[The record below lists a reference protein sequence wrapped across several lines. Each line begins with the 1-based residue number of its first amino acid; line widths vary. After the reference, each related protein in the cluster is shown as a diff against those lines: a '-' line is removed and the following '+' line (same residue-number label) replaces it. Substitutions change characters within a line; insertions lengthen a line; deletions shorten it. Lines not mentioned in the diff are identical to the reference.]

1 MSHPPWHLALAS
13 VLVLSLAGCAE
24 EAREGDV
31 PGQCSDGQDNDGD
44 GWIDCDEPECLSAAE
59 CGGGDDDDSA
69 PGDDDDTSGGDD
81 DTAGDDDD
89 VTLGC
94 PQMFT
99 FAGEPQSGVTETLDL
114 GGPHG
119 CVNPWCGEEYLD
131 FHQVAPDEVRPISAA
146 DLSGQIQSIE
156 DQELIAEP
164 PETDRFASEVIEALR
179 ICFLLEG
186 LEERSLEAT
195 IVEDHGETQTT
206 RIEWILLT
214 DPMIG
219 TIRIMLLFPVQASAE
234 PLPVIL
240 AVHGHGTEAGDFVYA
255 WDGPDYPDRGYV
267 LAAVDMRANGGDQL
281 ELDVGWHLLLN
292 GFTLQGLHIYE
303 IMVAHK
309 YLRTRLDLDSSR
321 IGLLGQSAG
330 SMKSNALIRV
340 TDSFAAYVSDN
351 FSEYTSDFDPAVAGI
366 EEDTIPNLYPY
377 TDIINDFTT
386 ATIPVL
392 KVDYGYPDGTGPL
405 LDFFD
410 QHLAP

>member
-1 MSHPPWHLALAS
+1 MPIRILIAVVLAASFVLPPL
-13 VLVLSLAGCAE
+13 LAGCSSAP
-24 EAREGDV
+24 REGDL
-31 PGQCSDGQDNDGD
+31 PGECDDGSDNDAN
-44 GWIDCDEPECLSAAE
+44 GWYDCDDPECYGTPE
-59 CGGGDDDDSA
+59 CTGDDDDSA
-69 PGDDDDTSGGDD
+69 GDDDTSSDDDDDTGGDLP
-81 DTAGDDDD
+81 
-89 VTLGC
+89 LGC
-94 PQMFT
+94 PQVFSY
-99 FAGEPQSGVTETLDL
+99 SGPPLGMVTESFDLD
-114 GGPHG
+114 GPHG
-119 CVNPWCGEEYLD
+119 CVNPWCGEEYLE
-131 FHQVAPDEVRPISAA
+131 FDELAHKWVRPISAEQLTERILAIEEQAFLTEVA
-146 DLSGQIQSIE
+146 D
-156 DQELIAEP
+156 D
-164 PETDRFASEVIEALR
+164 DRFSSELVEALR

-186 LEERSLEAT
+186 LDERSLDAV
-195 IVEDHGETQTT
+195 IVEDHNETLTT

-219 TIRIMLLFPVQASAE
+219 TIRIMLLFPRNVPAE

-292 GFTLQGLHIYE
+292 GFTLQGLHMYE

-309 YLRTRLDLDSSR
+309 YLRSRLDLDSTR
-321 IGLLGQSAG
+321 VGLLGQSAG
-330 SMKSNALIRV
+330 SMKSNALVRI

-351 FSEYTSDFDPAVAGI
+351 FSEYTSDFDPLVPGI

-377 TDIINDFTT
+377 TELINDFAT
-386 ATIPVL
+386 ASTPVL

-410 QHLAP
+410 QHLLP